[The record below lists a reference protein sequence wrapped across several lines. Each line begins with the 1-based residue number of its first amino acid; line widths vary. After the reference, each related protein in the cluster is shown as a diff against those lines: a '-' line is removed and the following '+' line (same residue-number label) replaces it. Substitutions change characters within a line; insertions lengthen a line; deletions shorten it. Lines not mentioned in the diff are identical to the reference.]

1 MNFNFDWLLS
11 PKRKRLLD
19 QQVKNEE
26 ARGTLIE
33 KQIEAVDGDLKKEQ
47 EIKQKLYKKL
57 MIIDKTVIV
66 TLHDG
71 TLFSNSEGG
80 KEFYEKVKNCYTVD
94 SIIELFLPKEPIV
107 INTREIE
114 TKQEK
119 ELVRREWSCLENHA
133 DFEVKNGEIYL
144 KKLSMPLPA
153 VIVAAFIEIVEKM
166 NHAWVEPLYDGKE
179 YEDLMTQYT
188 SLKLF
193 TLKLALNPIQSSR
206 EDALKFI
213 RNQNI
218 RITSLGN
225 LIMYRGIVS
234 VGESNKE
241 LSKFVSTEYFK
252 IKKWKKSPANYF
264 VYLCSND
271 VDSYTEYIL
280 GTSIGDPKV
289 QNYNL
294 QEEIGNLQELYNNL
308 GSLEE
313 NRYTDAHT
321 HSMDIRIGEVYSI
334 PEEEVDVDSREDCGA
349 GLHSG
354 SREFGIGSFG
364 DTKVLVLVNPAKIR
378 SVPIYDGNKMRSSEM
393 FIAAVIEEKDGK
405 YMDEDVDIVHFDE
418 EYHAYSLEELQD
430 ALKERDYSVIK
441 CQDEEVPVSHVEME
455 EIVSMIDIIG
465 RRVVKV

>member
-94 SIIELFLPKEPIV
+94 SIIELFLPKETVV
-107 INTREIE
+107 INTTEIE

-133 DFEVKNGEIYL
+133 DFEVKDGEIYL

-153 VIVAAFIEIVEKM
+153 VIVAAFIEVVEKM

-252 IKKWKKSPANYF
+252 IKKWKKSPSSYYVWTMDEGYF
-264 VYLCSND
+264 TISKDATPDGINKL
-271 VDSYTEYIL
+271 E
-280 GTSIGDPKV
+280 
-289 QNYNL
+289 
-294 QEEIGNLQELYNNL
+294 GNLQELYNNL

-334 PEEEVDVDSREDCGA
+334 PEEEVDVDSRRDCSN
-349 GLHSG
+349 GLHVG
-354 SREFGIGSFG
+354 SRSFGIGSFG
-364 DTKVLVLVNPAKIR
+364 DTKVLCLVNPAKIR
-378 SVPIYDGNKMRSSEM
+378 SVPIYDGNKMRVSEM
-393 FIAAVIEEKDGK
+393 FIAAVIEIKDGK

>member
-11 PKRKRLLD
+11 PKRKKLLD

-33 KQIEAVDGDLKKEQ
+33 KQIEAVDGDLRKEQ

-80 KEFYEKVKNCYTVD
+80 KEFYEKVKNCYTID
-94 SIIELFLPKEPIV
+94 SIIELFLPKEPV
-107 INTREIE
+107 IIRTQEVE
-114 TKQEK
+114 TQLEK
-119 ELVRREWSCLENHA
+119 ELVRKEWSCLEKHP
-133 DFEVKNGEIYL
+133 DFEVTDNEIYL
-144 KKLSMPLPA
+144 KKLPMPLPA
-153 VIVAAFIEIVEKM
+153 VIVAAFIEVVEKM

-179 YEDLMTQYT
+179 YEDLMSQYT

-193 TLKLALNPIQSSR
+193 TYKLALNPIESSR

-213 RNQNI
+213 RNQDI

-234 VGESNKE
+234 VGEVDKD

-252 IKKWKKSPANYF
+252 VKKWKKSPANYF
-264 VYLCSND
+264 VYKCSNATDSD
-271 VDSYTEYIL
+271 VEYVL
-280 GTSIGDPKV
+280 GTSIGDSKV

-294 QEEIGNLQELYNNL
+294 QEEIGNLATLYNNL
-308 GSLEE
+308 DSLEE

-321 HSMDIRIGEVYSI
+321 YSMDIRIGAVYSI
-334 PEEEVDVDSREDCGA
+334 PEEEVDVDSRQDCSS
-349 GLHSG
+349 GL
-354 SREFGIGSFG
+354 
-364 DTKVLVLVNPAKIR
+364 KCVA
-378 SVPIYDGNKMRSSEM
+378 
-393 FIAAVIEEKDGK
+393 
-405 YMDEDVDIVHFDE
+405 
-418 EYHAYSLEELQD
+418 SL
-430 ALKERDYSVIK
+430 
-441 CQDEEVPVSHVEME
+441 
-455 EIVSMIDIIG
+455 
-465 RRVVKV
+465 

>member
-33 KQIEAVDGDLKKEQ
+33 KQIEAVDGDLRKEQ

-57 MIIDKTVIV
+57 MIIDETVIV

-80 KEFYEKVKNCYTVD
+80 KEFYEKVKNCYTID
-94 SIIELFLPKEPIV
+94 SIIELFLPKEPV
-107 INTREIE
+107 IIRTQEVE
-114 TKQEK
+114 TQLEK
-119 ELVRREWSCLENHA
+119 ELVRKEWSCLEKHP
-133 DFEVKNGEIYL
+133 DFEVIDNEIYL
-144 KKLSMPLPA
+144 KKLPMPLPA
-153 VIVAAFIEIVEKM
+153 VIVAAFIEVVEKM

-179 YEDLMTQYT
+179 YEDLMSQYT

-193 TLKLALNPIQSSR
+193 TYKLALNPIESSR

-213 RNQNI
+213 RNQDI

-234 VGESNKE
+234 VGEPDKE

-252 IKKWKKSPANYF
+252 VKKWKKSPANYC
-264 VYLCSND
+264 VLEED
-271 VDSYTEYIL
+271 GEYSL
-280 GTSIGDPKV
+280 GKINSEDDGRKISK
-289 QNYNL
+289 
-294 QEEIGNLQELYNNL
+294 GNLQELYNNL

-321 HSMDIRIGEVYSI
+321 YSMDIRIGAVYSI
-334 PEEEVDVDSREDCGA
+334 PEEEVDVDSRQDCSS
-349 GLHSG
+349 GLHVG
-354 SREFGIGSFG
+354 SRSFGIGSFG
-364 DTKVLVLVNPAKIR
+364 DTKVLCLVNPAKIR
-378 SVPIYDGNKMRSSEM
+378 SVPIYDGNKMRVSEM

-418 EYHAYSLEELQD
+418 QYHAYSVEELQE

-441 CQDEEVPVSHVEME
+441 CQDEEVPISHTEVQ
-455 EIVSMIDIIG
+455 EIVDMISVIG
-465 RRVVKV
+465 NRVVKV